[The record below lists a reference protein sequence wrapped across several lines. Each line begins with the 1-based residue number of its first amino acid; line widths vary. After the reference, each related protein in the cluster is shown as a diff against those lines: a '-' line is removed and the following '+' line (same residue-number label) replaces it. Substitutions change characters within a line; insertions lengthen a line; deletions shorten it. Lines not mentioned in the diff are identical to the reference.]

1 MKVRFFALLFLGFS
15 ISCFG
20 QNIVVINLNQL
31 QSLTQTQNDTVFVVN
46 FWATW
51 CAPCVKELPYFEA
64 LKDSAFAKPVKVLL
78 ISLDALKDLK
88 ARLIPFVKNKNLK
101 WPVFLFSEP
110 NPNYWINQINSD
122 WSGAIPATQLISN
135 TKSAFFEQSF
145 TQDELIK
152 TITEFISTP

>member
-31 QSLTQTQNDTVFVVN
+31 QSLTKTQNDTVFVVN

-64 LKDSAFAKPVKVLL
+64 LKETAFAKPVKVLL

-88 ARLIPFVKNKNLK
+88 TRLIPFVKNKNLK

-122 WSGAIPATQLISN
+122 WSGAIPATQLFSN

>member
-15 ISCFG
+15 ITCFG

-31 QSLTQTQNDTVFVVN
+31 KTLTKTENDTVLVVN

-64 LKDSAFAKPVKVLL
+64 LKSTSFAKPIKVLL
-78 ISLDALKDLK
+78 ISLDAPRDLK
-88 ARLIPFVKNKNLK
+88 NRLIPFVKNKNLK

-122 WSGAIPATQLISN
+122 WSGAIPATQLFSN
-135 TKSAFFEQSF
+135 TKSSFFEQSF